1 MHKKT
6 KEQIK
11 LEDMIEFAE
20 LRIELQETIEEHL
33 KNIIDNI
40 KHSEIND
47 DDYMKL
53 YYDIKNIQENIVTN
67 YIYLTG
73 LKDALSIFEQQCTD
87 IGERDVFSQSH
98 LYQSIYMYS
107 NIEII
112 NVCKIRYMD
121 IRNLVENKTLYLTEF
136 YFENRHP
143 IKRQKKLKKL
153 LTYCLIFGIIYLRS
167 DGDEQNK

>member
-20 LRIELQETIEEHL
+20 LRTELQEAIEEHL

-53 YYDIKNIQENIVTN
+53 YYDIKNIQESIETN
-67 YIYLTG
+67 YIHLTG
-73 LKDALSIFEQQCTD
+73 LKDALSIFE
-87 IGERDVFSQSH
+87 
-98 LYQSIYMYS
+98 
-107 NIEII
+107 
-112 NVCKIRYMD
+112 
-121 IRNLVENKTLYLTEF
+121 
-136 YFENRHP
+136 
-143 IKRQKKLKKL
+143 
-153 LTYCLIFGIIYLRS
+153 
-167 DGDEQNK
+167 

>member
-1 MHKKT
+1 
-6 KEQIK
+6 
-11 LEDMIEFAE
+11 MIEFAE

-73 LKDALSIFEQQCTD
+73 LKDALSIFE
-87 IGERDVFSQSH
+87 
-98 LYQSIYMYS
+98 
-107 NIEII
+107 
-112 NVCKIRYMD
+112 
-121 IRNLVENKTLYLTEF
+121 
-136 YFENRHP
+136 
-143 IKRQKKLKKL
+143 
-153 LTYCLIFGIIYLRS
+153 
-167 DGDEQNK
+167 